1 MGARD
6 PARLTAARLAPALL
20 VVVAL
25 FGGAIAGAV
34 RTSVSPLAGGVSLD
48 AWRELLEDPAFSESL
63 LFTARVA
70 FLSTLV
76 SVLLAVVLAGA
87 LRRRGTLIRALATMP
102 VPVPH
107 LLAAAVAVLWLA
119 PGGLAERIV
128 GELPVELIRDRQ
140 GLGIVLVYVYK
151 ETPFLMLLLLA
162 AMGRSLSEREE
173 AAAMLG
179 AGPWQRLRWVIWPTI
194 RGPLMVGTIVV
205 LAFVV
210 GAFEVPLA
218 VGPNQPTM
226 LAAYAF
232 EATPGDVIAGE
243 QVAAATLVLTTVI
256 AVALAAVAVR
266 FARTAEGA

>member
-1 MGARD
+1 M
-6 PARLTAARLAPALL
+6 
-20 VVVAL
+20 
-25 FGGAIAGAV
+25 
-34 RTSVSPLAGGVSLD
+34 
-48 AWRELLEDPAFSESL
+48 
-63 LFTARVA
+63 
-70 FLSTLV
+70 
-76 SVLLAVVLAGA
+76 
-87 LRRRGTLIRALATMP
+87 IRALATMP

-128 GELPVELIRDRQ
+128 GGLPVELIRDRQ

-218 VGPNQPTM
+218 VGPNQPTSSLPM
-226 LAAYAF
+226 RSRPRR
-232 EATPGDVIAGE
+232 ATSSRASRSPP
-243 QVAAATLVLTTVI
+243 
-256 AVALAAVAVR
+256 R
-266 FARTAEGA
+266 RSSSRP

>member
-1 MGARD
+1 M
-6 PARLTAARLAPALL
+6 
-20 VVVAL
+20 
-25 FGGAIAGAV
+25 
-34 RTSVSPLAGGVSLD
+34 
-48 AWRELLEDPAFSESL
+48 
-63 LFTARVA
+63 
-70 FLSTLV
+70 
-76 SVLLAVVLAGA
+76 
-87 LRRRGTLIRALATMP
+87 IRALATMP

-128 GELPVELIRDRQ
+128 GGLPVELIRDRQ

-232 EATPGDVIAGE
+232 EATQGDVIAGE

>member
-63 LFTARVA
+63 LLTARVA

-128 GELPVELIRDRQ
+128 GGLPVELIRDRQ
-140 GLGIVLVYVYK
+140 GLGIVLVYVYVRAVHPRGLRPAARAVLRVGAGARRDGARAAYPRTARSDGTLRGVSGRDRPPED
-151 ETPFLMLLLLA
+151 ETSLEADLRRLWYASLFFGGCVLVVVLLA
-162 AMGRSLSEREE
+162 
-173 AAAMLG
+173 
-179 AGPWQRLRWVIWPTI
+179 VI
-194 RGPLMVGTIVV
+194 GL
-205 LAFVV
+205 
-210 GAFEVPLA
+210 
-218 VGPNQPTM
+218 
-226 LAAYAF
+226 YH
-232 EATPGDVIAGE
+232 
-243 QVAAATLVLTTVI
+243 
-256 AVALAAVAVR
+256 
-266 FARTAEGA
+266 